1 MQPTRTG
8 FVRIT
13 SCEGMGVSTDIS
25 LLSPLGR
32 VHSIKSGWGA
42 RIEWHQA
49 IPRFQLR
56 VEYNLAF
63 VYPFSR
69 ADTNVSKH

>member
-8 FVRIT
+8 FARIT
-13 SCEGMGVSTDIS
+13 SCEGMGVSTEYFS
-25 LLSPLGR
+25 LEPPREGAF
-32 VHSIKSGWGA
+32 KSGWGS
-42 RIEWHQA
+42 RIEGHQA

-69 ADTNVSKH
+69 ADTKVSKP